1 MIWHSSV
8 TVSTDCIRLSQKVRR
23 NCLEYFRYP
32 EKYSLVINVRGGK
45 FVYLTI
51 HTRIKASHG
60 TPLLCT
66 LLYII
71 VSKFNTEIEMV

>member
-1 MIWHSSV
+1 MIWHTSE
-8 TVSTDCIRLSQKVRR
+8 TVSTDCLCLSQKIRR
-23 NCLEYFRYP
+23 NCFEYFRYP

-45 FVYLTI
+45 FVYLRI

-71 VSKFNTEIEMV
+71 VRKFNTEIEMV